1 MAYYECFSFLI
12 RFAYAYILPG
22 VYYIPRIRLLVVLIL
37 HAVRV
42 RLVFHAYGQGLRRD
56 VKGGWLL
63 WKDVKGGWL
72 LRKGIFCE
80 RVRSNACVRSACK
93 ACKQPRPR
101 RRGQE
106 RLPSLPTAQKGIVL
120 VNPLNPH
127 HSSHTSS
134 LSATVLVLFPF
145 GRSRPRR
152 PFSEPIPL
160 KLSPVPLLPFV
171 SLSSSRKDFVPK
183 L

>member
-42 RLVFHAYGQGLRRD
+42 RLVFHAYGQGFLLHAYGQGLRRD

-72 LRKGIFCE
+72 LRKGIFC
-80 RVRSNACVRSACK
+80 S
-93 ACKQPRPR
+93 
-101 RRGQE
+101 
-106 RLPSLPTAQKGIVL
+106 RLINS
-120 VNPLNPH
+120 
-127 HSSHTSS
+127 
-134 LSATVLVLFPF
+134 FPF
-145 GRSRPRR
+145 LMC
-152 PFSEPIPL
+152 FI
-160 KLSPVPLLPFV
+160 LPCLMAFH
-171 SLSSSRKDFVPK
+171 
-183 L
+183 